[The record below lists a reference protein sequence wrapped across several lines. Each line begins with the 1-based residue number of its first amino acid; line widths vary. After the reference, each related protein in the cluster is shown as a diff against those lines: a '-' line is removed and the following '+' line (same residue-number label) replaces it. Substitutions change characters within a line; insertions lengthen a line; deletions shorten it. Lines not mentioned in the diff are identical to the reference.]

1 MTDGTERPG
10 GPFNAGTAIAL
21 VAWFLFAVPLVI
33 SGDTTGD
40 QIALAVGIATL
51 AIIPSLTFGAVLY
64 VALTKVRL
72 ARQRWVV
79 QAARGA
85 SGALAG
91 LLLSLLA
98 DTAGISMDLPTW
110 ALVMILTVATPW
122 LLATLDTIR
131 SVREQV
137 LDRRESLINEAAKLM
152 FSQST
157 QRELVEDVRATI
169 TSAVEVELQPARREV
184 SRQIAALQSLNRDE
198 LPGSGSLKDAAHDSV
213 RTLAR
218 GLSSSQAV
226 KPDPIGVFGTIRSIV
241 QTQPFHPA
249 PLAVIYAA
257 INLPTLVA
265 SRGGTQGIVDVL
277 LGVGLIFLILFS
289 GNALMRSGRYRHD
302 VVFLATFAV
311 LQVPTV
317 LFFLLVSGETSVP
330 LLDIATSVIISFL
343 LVMVTSSLGSWQQR
357 QQSAQRT
364 FQELL
369 SEETIETL
377 AHTRIAADEARQAA
391 QTLHGTVQARLA
403 ACAVA
408 MDQAAAAGDLDLYR
422 DSLARAQETLDSPLF
437 PDPPPADSS
446 IEESVL
452 RATDL
457 WSGLLDVTVEI
468 SEGLTSAPD
477 SGGRIESIVEEAV
490 GNAAR
495 HGRAK
500 RLQVSVSD
508 AGDSTVIEVQDD
520 GTGFTEFRPGLGSR
534 LFDKTTGGQW
544 SVTPGAALGGCVFRA
559 EVTRT

>member
-1 MTDGTERPG
+1 MTDGTERLG

-21 VAWFLFAVPLVI
+21 VAWYLFAVPLVV
-33 SGDTTGD
+33 SGGPGD
-40 QIALAVGIATL
+40 RLALGLGIATL
-51 AIIPSLTFGAVLY
+51 AILPSLVFGAVLY
-64 VALTKVRL
+64 LVLKKVQL
-72 ARQRWVV
+72 ARRRWVV
-79 QAARGA
+79 YVSRGA

-98 DTAGISMDLPTW
+98 TAAGISMDLPTW
-110 ALVMILTVATPW
+110 AMVMIFTVATPW
-122 LLATLDTIR
+122 LLATVDTIG
-131 SVREQV
+131 SVRQQV
-137 LDRRESLINEAAKLM
+137 LDKRESLVSEAAKLM
-152 FSQST
+152 STQST

-169 TSAVEVELQPARREV
+169 TRAVDVELQPARREV
-184 SRQIAALQSLNRDE
+184 SRQIAALQSLSRDE

-213 RTLAR
+213 RSLAR
-218 GLSSSQAV
+218 GLGSPQAA
-226 KPDPIGVFGTIRSIV
+226 KPDRIGVFGTIRSIV

-257 INLPTLVA
+257 INLPTLVQ
-265 SRGGTQGIVDVL
+265 SRGGTQGIIDVI
-277 LGVGLIFLILFS
+277 LGVGLIFLILIS

-317 LFFLLVSGETSVP
+317 LFFLLVSRETSVP

-343 LVMVTSSLGSWQQR
+343 LVLVTSSLGSWQQR

-391 QTLHGTVQARLA
+391 QTLHGPVQARLA

-422 DSLARAQETLDSPLF
+422 DSLARAQEALDSPLF
-437 PDPPPADSS
+437 PDPPLADSS

-452 RATDL
+452 RATGL
-457 WSGLLDVTVEI
+457 WSGLLDVTADI
-468 SEGLTSAPD
+468 SEGLASATD
-477 SGGRIESIVEEAV
+477 SGGRIESIVEEAL

-508 AGDSTVIEVQDD
+508 VGDSTVIEVHDD
-520 GTGFTEFRPGLGSR
+520 GKGFTDFRPGLGSR
-534 LFDKTTGGQW
+534 LFDKTTGGRW
-544 SVTPGAALGGCVFRA
+544 SVTPGSALGGCVFRA

>member
-1 MTDGTERPG
+1 VAAGTERFG

-21 VAWFLFAVPLVI
+21 VAWYLFAVPLVI
-33 SGDTTGD
+33 SGDAPGD
-40 QIALAVGIATL
+40 QIPLAVGIATL
-51 AIIPSLTFGAVLY
+51 AILPSLAFSAVLY
-64 VALTKVRL
+64 VVLFRVRP

-79 QAARGA
+79 HAARGA

-91 LLLSLLA
+91 LLLSMLA
-98 DTAGISMDLPTW
+98 DAAGISMDLPTW
-110 ALVMILTVATPW
+110 AMVMIVTVATPW
-122 LLATLDTIR
+122 LLATVDTIR
-131 SVREQV
+131 SVRQQV
-137 LDRRESLINEAAKLM
+137 LDKRESLVSEAAKLM
-152 FSQST
+152 STQST

-169 TSAVEVELQPARREV
+169 TSAVEVELEPARREV
-184 SRQIAALQSLNRDE
+184 SRQIAALQSLSRDE
-198 LPGSGSLKDAAHDSV
+198 LPGSSSLKDAAHDSV
-213 RTLAR
+213 RSLAR
-218 GLSSSQAV
+218 GLGSSQAV

-257 INLPTLVA
+257 INLPTLVQ
-265 SRGGTQGIVDVL
+265 SRGGTQGIVDVI
-277 LGVGLIFLILFS
+277 LGVGLIFLILLS

-317 LFFLLVSGETSVP
+317 LFFLLVSRETSVP

-343 LVMVTSSLGSWQQR
+343 LVLVTSSLGSWQQR

-391 QTLHGTVQARLA
+391 QTLHGPVQARLA

-422 DSLARAQETLDSPLF
+422 DSLARAQEALDSPLF
-437 PDPPPADSS
+437 PDPPLADSS

-452 RATDL
+452 RATGL

-468 SEGLTSAPD
+468 SEGLASATD
-477 SGGRIESIVEEAV
+477 SGGRIESIVEEAL

-508 AGDSTVIEVQDD
+508 VGDSTIIEVHDD
-520 GTGFTEFRPGLGSR
+520 GKGFTEFRPGLGSR
-534 LFDKTTGGQW
+534 LFDKTTGGRW
-544 SVTPGAALGGCVFRA
+544 SVTPGSALGGCVFRA

>member
-1 MTDGTERPG
+1 MAAGTERFG

-21 VAWFLFAVPLVI
+21 VAWYLFAVPLVI
-33 SGDTTGD
+33 SGDAPGD
-40 QIALAVGIATL
+40 QIPLAVGIATL
-51 AIIPSLTFGAVLY
+51 AILPSLAFSAVLY
-64 VALTKVRL
+64 VVLFRVRP

-79 QAARGA
+79 HAARGA

-91 LLLSLLA
+91 LLLSMLA
-98 DTAGISMDLPTW
+98 DAAGISMDLPTW
-110 ALVMILTVATPW
+110 AMVMIVTVATPW
-122 LLATLDTIR
+122 LLATVDTIR
-131 SVREQV
+131 SVRQQV
-137 LDRRESLINEAAKLM
+137 LDKRESLVSEAAKLM
-152 FSQST
+152 STQST

-169 TSAVEVELQPARREV
+169 TSAVEVELEPARREV
-184 SRQIAALQSLNRDE
+184 SRQIAALQSLSRDE
-198 LPGSGSLKDAAHDSV
+198 LPGSSSLKDAAHDSV
-213 RTLAR
+213 RSLAR
-218 GLSSSQAV
+218 GLGSSQAV

-257 INLPTLVA
+257 INLPTLVQ
-265 SRGGTQGIVDVL
+265 SRGGTQGIVDVI
-277 LGVGLIFLILFS
+277 LGVGLIFLILLS

-317 LFFLLVSGETSVP
+317 LFFLLVSRETSVP

-343 LVMVTSSLGSWQQR
+343 LVLVTSSLGSWQQR

-391 QTLHGTVQARLA
+391 QTLHGPVQARLA

-408 MDQAAAAGDLDLYR
+408 MDQAAVAGDLDLYR
-422 DSLARAQETLDSPLF
+422 DSLARAQEALDSPLF
-437 PDPPPADSS
+437 PDPPLADSS

-452 RATDL
+452 RATGL
-457 WSGLLDVTVEI
+457 WSGLLDVTAQV
-468 SEGLTSAPD
+468 SEGLASATD
-477 SGGRIESIVEEAV
+477 SGGRIESIVEEAL

-508 AGDSTVIEVQDD
+508 VGDSTIIEVHDD
-520 GTGFTEFRPGLGSR
+520 GKGFTEFRPGLGSR
-534 LFDKTTGGQW
+534 LFDKTTGGRW
-544 SVTPGAALGGCVFRA
+544 SVTPGSALGGCVFRA

>member
-1 MTDGTERPG
+1 MTDGTDRLG

-33 SGDTTGD
+33 SGDAAGE

-51 AIIPSLTFGAVLY
+51 AIIPSLAFGAVLY
-64 VALTKVRL
+64 VVLIRVRP
-72 ARQRWVV
+72 ARQHWIVH
-79 QAARGA
+79 AARGA

-98 DTAGISMDLPTW
+98 DAAGISIDLPTW
-110 ALVMILTVATPW
+110 ALVMIFTAATPW
-122 LLATLDTIR
+122 LLATIDNIR
-131 SVREQV
+131 DIRQQV
-137 LDRRESLINEAAKLM
+137 LDKRELLVNEAAKLM
-152 FSQST
+152 STRST

-169 TSAVEVELQPARREV
+169 ISSVEVELESARQEV
-184 SRQIAALQSLNRDE
+184 SRQIAALQSLSRDE

-213 RTLAR
+213 RSLAR
-218 GLSSSQAV
+218 GLDASQAV
-226 KPDPIGVFGTIRSIV
+226 KPDPIGVIGTIRSIV

-257 INLPTLVA
+257 INLPALVQ
-265 SRGGTQGIVDVL
+265 SRGSTQGIIDVI
-277 LGVGLIFLILFS
+277 LGVGLIFLILLS
-289 GNALMRSGRYRHD
+289 GNALMRSGRFRHD
-302 VVFLATFAV
+302 VIFIATFAV

-317 LFFLLVSGETSVP
+317 LFFLLVSRETSVP

-343 LVMVTSSLGSWQQR
+343 LVMLTSSLGSWEQR
-357 QQSAQRT
+357 QQRAQRT

-369 SEETIETL
+369 SDETIETL
-377 AHTRIAADEARQAA
+377 ARTRIAADEARQAA
-391 QTLHGTVQARLA
+391 QTLHGPVQARLA

-408 MDQAAAAGDLDLYR
+408 MDQAAAAGDLDRYR
-422 DSLARAQETLDSPLF
+422 ESLARAQDALESPLF
-437 PDPPPADSS
+437 PDADPIETS

-452 RATDL
+452 RSTGL
-457 WSGLLDVTVEI
+457 WAGLLEVTVEI
-468 SEGLTSAPD
+468 ATELASTPD

-500 RLQVSVSD
+500 RLQVRISD

-520 GTGFTEFRPGLGSR
+520 GIGFSEFRPGLGSR
-534 LFDKTTGGQW
+534 LFDKTTGGHW
-544 SVTPGAALGGCVFRA
+544 SVTPGSALGGCAFRA
-559 EVTRT
+559 EVTRA

>member
-1 MTDGTERPG
+1 MAAGTERFG

-21 VAWFLFAVPLVI
+21 VAWYLFAVPLVI
-33 SGDTTGD
+33 SGDATGD
-40 QIALAVGIATL
+40 QIPLAVGIATL
-51 AIIPSLTFGAVLY
+51 AILPSLAFSAVLY
-64 VALTKVRL
+64 VGLTRVRP
-72 ARQRWVV
+72 ARQHWVV
-79 QAARGA
+79 HAARGA

-91 LLLSLLA
+91 LLLSMLA
-98 DTAGISMDLPTW
+98 DAAGISMDLPTW
-110 ALVMILTVATPW
+110 AMVMIVAVATPW
-122 LLATLDTIR
+122 LLATVDTIGN
-131 SVREQV
+131 VRQQV
-137 LDRRESLINEAAKLM
+137 LEKRESLINEAAKLM
-152 FSQST
+152 STQNT

-169 TSAVEVELQPARREV
+169 TRAVDVELQPARREV
-184 SRQIAALQSLNRDE
+184 SRQIAAIESLSRDE

-213 RTLAR
+213 RSLAR
-218 GLSSSQAV
+218 GLGSSQAV

-257 INLPTLVA
+257 INLPTLVQ
-265 SRGGTQGIVDVL
+265 SRGGTQGIVDVI
-277 LGVGLIFLILFS
+277 LGVGLIFLILLS

-317 LFFLLVSGETSVP
+317 LFFFLVSRQTSVP
-330 LLDIATSVIISFL
+330 LLDIVSSVIISFL
-343 LVMVTSSLGSWQQR
+343 LVLVTSSLGSWQQR

-391 QTLHGTVQARLA
+391 QTLHGPVQARLA

-408 MDQAAAAGDLDLYR
+408 MDQAAVAGDLDLYR
-422 DSLARAQETLDSPLF
+422 DSLARAQEALDSPLF
-437 PDPPPADSS
+437 PDPPLADSS

-452 RATDL
+452 RATGL
-457 WSGLLDVTVEI
+457 WSGLLDVTAQV
-468 SEGLTSAPD
+468 SEGLASATD
-477 SGGRIESIVEEAV
+477 SGGRIESIVEEAL

-508 AGDSTVIEVQDD
+508 VGDSTIIEVHDD
-520 GTGFTEFRPGLGSR
+520 GKGFTEFRPGLGSR
-534 LFDKTTGGQW
+534 LFDKTTGGRW
-544 SVTPGAALGGCVFRA
+544 SVTPGSALGGCIFRA

>member
-1 MTDGTERPG
+1 MIDETERLS

-51 AIIPSLTFGAVLY
+51 AIIPSLTFSAVLY
-64 VALTKVRL
+64 VALTKVRP
-72 ARQRWVV
+72 ARQRRVV
-79 QAARGA
+79 HAARGA

-98 DTAGISMDLPTW
+98 DAAGISMDLPTW
-110 ALVMILTVATPW
+110 ALIMIFTAATPW
-122 LLATLDTIR
+122 LLATIDNIR
-131 SVREQV
+131 EIRQQV
-137 LDRRESLINEAAKLM
+137 LDKRESLVSEAAKLM
-152 FSQST
+152 STQST

-169 TSAVEVELQPARREV
+169 TKAVEVELQPARREV
-184 SRQIAALQSLNRDE
+184 SRQIAALRSLSREE

-213 RTLAR
+213 RSLAR
-218 GLSSSQAV
+218 GLGSSQAA
-226 KPDPIGVFGTIRSIV
+226 KPDRIGVFGTIRSIV

-257 INLPTLVA
+257 INLPTLVQ
-265 SRGGTQGIVDVL
+265 SRGSTQGVIDVI
-277 LGVGLIFLILFS
+277 LGVALIFAILLT
-289 GNALMRSGRYRHD
+289 GNAIMRGGRYRHD
-302 VVFLATFAV
+302 AVFLATFAV
-311 LQVPTV
+311 LQVPTIA
-317 LFFLLVSGETSVP
+317 FFLLVSRETSIP

-343 LVMVTSSLGSWQQR
+343 LVLVTSSLGSWQER

-391 QTLHGTVQARLA
+391 QTLHGPVQARLA

-422 DSLARAQETLDSPLF
+422 DSLARAQEALDSPLF
-437 PDPPPADSS
+437 PDPPLADSS

-452 RATDL
+452 RATGL
-457 WSGLLDVTVEI
+457 WSGLLDVTAQV
-468 SEGLTSAPD
+468 SEGLASATD
-477 SGGRIESIVEEAV
+477 SDGRIESIVEEAL

-508 AGDSTVIEVQDD
+508 AGDSTVIEVHDD
-520 GTGFTEFRPGLGSR
+520 GNGFDQVRPGLGSR
-534 LFDKTTGGQW
+534 LFDKTTGGNW
-544 SVTPGAALGGCVFRA
+544 SLTPGSPLGGCVFRA